1 MTVMISSQRASRQST
16 VPEPGGSLPAT
27 AIKTLQT
34 NRLNYIVPAT
44 QKNLSRCNHF
54 CSDIVR
60 EPFMIIIEIVFVMR
74 NTVSQLSVGNFHS
87 FVRKVLE
94 SAISLETV
102 NILLSTFS
110 CQHQEM
116 RQSAKYYLK

>member
-1 MTVMISSQRASRQST
+1 
-16 VPEPGGSLPAT
+16 
-27 AIKTLQT
+27 
-34 NRLNYIVPAT
+34 
-44 QKNLSRCNHF
+44 
-54 CSDIVR
+54 
-60 EPFMIIIEIVFVMR
+60 MIIIEIVFVMR

-116 RQSAKYYLK
+116 RQSARYYLKLIIFLYIHLENLQNLMPIQKSKE